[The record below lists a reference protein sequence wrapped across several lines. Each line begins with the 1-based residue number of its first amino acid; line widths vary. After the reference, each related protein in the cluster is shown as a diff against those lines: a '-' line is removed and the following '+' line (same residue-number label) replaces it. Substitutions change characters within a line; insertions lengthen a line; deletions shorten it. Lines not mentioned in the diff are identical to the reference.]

1 MPDSQVPAPAGAER
15 RDGVVNLRLAGSLDE
30 ADVVPTVRDAREL
43 VRPAGVHSLVVDLS
57 DVTFVDSSGLG
68 LLVSLRQLA
77 EDRGARFALHNV
89 PHRVTRLLE
98 LTGLMGYLA
107 AE

>member
-1 MPDSQVPAPAGAER
+1 VADLADA
-15 RDGVVNLRLAGSLDE
+15 GVVSITLSGALDE
-30 ADVVPTVRDAREL
+30 ADVNPTTREAREL
-43 VRPAGVHSLVVDLS
+43 LREAGVHSLVVDLAAVS
-57 DVTFVDSSGLG
+57 FVDSSGLG
-68 LLVSLRQLA
+68 LLVNLRQLA
-77 EDRGARFALHNV
+77 EDRGAHFLLRNV